1 MDLFLLLIIGLVVGF
16 IGGFAG
22 IGGAPF
28 LVAYLVIVL
37 NYPQLSAQGNVLTV
51 MLGPMS
57 LMGVI
62 SLWPSIKPQLLNIG
76 LGVLTYMLFSYFGA
90 AFAFYIGEEGMK
102 FYFAVLLLIIA
113 GIQLYPFLFNS
124 EPPGKVKHISI
135 IWIFFLGSLIGFIG
149 GFFGIGAGVLFVPL
163 LITFFKLDK
172 DMARG
177 LSLAILLPP
186 VSLGGFYRY
195 NMEGIIEWNLVWTI
209 FITYFISNYFGAKLG
224 SKVKTDTFQF
234 IYSFILI
241 GIAFI
246 YLYL

>member
-1 MDLFLLLIIGLVVGF
+1 MEFLLLVIVGLLVGF

-28 LVAYLVIVL
+28 LVAFLVIFL
-37 NYPQLSAQGNVLTV
+37 NYPQLVAQGNVLTV

-62 SLWPSIKPQLLNIG
+62 SLWYVIRPQLLNVS

-90 AFAFYIGEEGMK
+90 AFAFYVGEESMK
-102 FYFAVLLLIIA
+102 FYFAMLLLIIA
-113 GIQLYPFLFNS
+113 VIQLYPFLLRS
-124 EPPGKVKHISI
+124 EPPERVKNISFL
-135 IWIFFLGSLIGFIG
+135 WILALGSLIGFIG
-149 GFFGIGAGVLFVPL
+149 GFYGIGAGVLFVPL
-163 LITFFKLDK
+163 LITFFKLEK
-172 DMARG
+172 NIARG

-195 NMEGIIEWNLVWTI
+195 NLEGIIEWKLVFTL
-209 FITYFISNYFGAKLG
+209 FFTYFISNYFGAKYG
-224 SKVKTDTFQF
+224 SKIKTDTFQF

-241 GIAFI
+241 GIALTYMF
-246 YLYL
+246 L